1 MTMWSMLRP
10 SVLRHPVLWIT
21 VVVLLAHALVLQAM
35 PLAADTSAAA
45 PVLVFN
51 TRTVA
56 APAPAAKAPVS
67 AAAAVPAAV
76 PPQRKGHLAPA
87 RQHAAA
93 PDAPVPSAPE
103 GQAFAA
109 STVVDVPKTDL
120 GLSLAAEP
128 AAPLDGPVST
138 PGLDAAAGVAA
149 SPAAPPEPVQTV
161 AALSGQDIVL
171 ADAATRPR
179 QRSSREAAG
188 SHPASAAPVHPP
200 PPQRLAFEVVGQAKK
215 FHYRANAELLWQHDG
230 AHYQARQEIK
240 VLFLGSR
247 TQTSRG
253 DITAYGLRPLHFS
266 DQSRREQT
274 AQFDYAQSLIHFNG
288 DSPQAPLLPGTQD
301 RLSIFIQLGALLAAN
316 PERYPTGTRIQIATA
331 GGRSVSPW
339 TFRIEGAET
348 LDLPVG
354 SLPALKLQ
362 RLPQDA
368 DDNEQ
373 RSELWLA
380 PSLGYL
386 PARIQ
391 LTQNNGDFVNLRLSS
406 HHPAPTAEPASKNP

>member
-1 MTMWSMLRP
+1 MTVWSMLRP

-21 VVVLLAHALVLQAM
+21 VAVLLAHALVLQAM
-35 PLAADTSAAA
+35 PLAADTKAAA

-56 APAPAAKAPVS
+56 APAPAAKAPAPV
-67 AAAAVPAAV
+67 AAAVPVAA
-76 PPQRKGHLAPA
+76 PPQRKGHLAPP
-87 RQHAAA
+87 RP
-93 PDAPVPSAPE
+93 PDAPAPSASE
-103 GQAFAA
+103 GRAFPAT
-109 STVVDVPKTDL
+109 TVVDTPKTEI

-128 AAPLDGPVST
+128 AIPLDFPLPT
-138 PGLDAAAGVAA
+138 PGSDAAAGVVV
-149 SPAAPPEPVQTV
+149 SPVAQPEPVRAV
-161 AALSGQDIVL
+161 AVLSGQGIVL
-171 ADAATRPR
+171 ADVATRPR
-179 QRSSREAAG
+179 QHSSRETAG
-188 SHPASAAPVHPP
+188 SHSASAPPVHIP
-200 PPQRLAFEVVGQAKK
+200 PPQRLEFEVVGQAKK
-215 FHYRANAELLWQHDG
+215 FHYRANAELLWLHDG

-253 DITAYGLRPLHFS
+253 DIAAQGLRPLHFS
-266 DQSRREQT
+266 DRSRGEQT
-274 AQFDYAQSLIHFNG
+274 AQFDYAQGLIHFNG
-288 DSPQAPLLPGTQD
+288 DNPQAPLLPGTQD

-316 PERYPTGTRIQIATA
+316 PERYTTGTRIQIATA
-331 GGRSVSPW
+331 GGRSASPW
-339 TFRIEGAET
+339 AFRIEGSET

-368 DDNEQ
+368 NDNEQ

-391 LTQNNGDFVNLRLSS
+391 LTQNNGDFVDLRLSGRY
-406 HHPAPTAEPASKNP
+406 PAQAAELASKNP

>member
-1 MTMWSMLRP
+1 M
-10 SVLRHPVLWIT
+10 LRHPVLWIT
-21 VVVLLAHALVLQAM
+21 VAVLLAHALVLQAM
-35 PLAADTSAAA
+35 PLAADTEAAA

-51 TRTVA
+51 TRTVM
-56 APAPAAKAPVS
+56 APAPAAKAPAS
-67 AAAAVPAAV
+67 AAAVAPAVVA

-87 RQHAAA
+87 RQSATV
-93 PDAPVPSAPE
+93 PDAPVPSAPG

-109 STVVDVPKTDL
+109 TTVVDAPTTDL
-120 GLSLAAEP
+120 GLSLAAEL
-128 AAPLDGPVST
+128 AAPLDLPLST
-138 PGLDAAAGVAA
+138 PGPDAAAGVVV
-149 SPAAPPEPVQTV
+149 SPVTQPEPVQTV
-161 AALSGQDIVL
+161 AVLSGQGIVL
-171 ADAATRPR
+171 ADVATRSR
-179 QRSSREAAG
+179 QYSSREAAG
-188 SHPASAAPVHPP
+188 SHSASAAPVHIP
-200 PPQRLAFEVVGQAKK
+200 PPQRLEFEVVGQAKK

-253 DITAYGLRPLHFS
+253 DIAAHGLRPLHFS
-266 DQSRREQT
+266 DRSRGEQT
-274 AQFDYAQSLIHFNG
+274 AQFDYAQGLIHFNG

-316 PERYPTGTRIQIATA
+316 PERYTTGTRIQIATA
-331 GGRSVSPW
+331 GGRSASPW
-339 TFRIEGAET
+339 AFRIEGSET

-368 DDNEQ
+368 NDNEQ

-391 LTQNNGDFVNLRLSS
+391 LTQNNGDFVDLRLSG
-406 HHPAPTAEPASKNP
+406 HHPAQAAELASKNP